1 MKLIVI
7 GGGCFGTIQTGRILK
22 AMERG
27 AIGRA
32 TVVIVDRNSDPP
44 ARKEFGMVKD
54 VVFAKSDW
62 FDYLRDYFQG
72 DGRAAGDQIIPA
84 HIAPHLLFEVAASA
98 IHKGTGRKVDPEP
111 VGKVFNLLFEKE
123 GAGSVRYI
131 SAAAWLCPFAC
142 IEPDVCPATRGPRS
156 WDLSSLVPE
165 VMGDSVDASI
175 VFKTT
180 HFAWG
185 VGTIPCDM
193 ISSSCNSV
201 IGMVNGA
208 DSSRI
213 FHVAV
218 ATTSNCHGV
227 VGRLKIQ

>member
-7 GGGCFGTIQTGRILK
+7 GGGCFGTIQTERLLK

-27 AIGRA
+27 AIGSA
-32 TVVIVDRNSDPP
+32 TIVVVDRNTDPP
-44 ARKEFGMVKD
+44 ARKKFGKLKNVEF
-54 VVFAKSDW
+54 ARSNW
-62 FDYLRDYFQG
+62 FDYLSDYFQG
-72 DGRAAGDQIIPA
+72 TGNAEGDRIIPA

-98 IHKGTGRKVDPEP
+98 IRRGTGRNVETEP
-111 VGKVFNLLFEKE
+111 VAETFNLPFEKE
-123 GAGSVRYI
+123 GAGGVRYI

-142 IEPDVCPATRGPRS
+142 IEPELCPATRGPRN
-156 WDLSSLVPE
+156 WDLGGLVPR
-165 VMGDSVDASI
+165 VMRDSVDASL

-185 VGTIPCDM
+185 VGTIPCDL
-193 ISSSCNSV
+193 ISSSYNSV
-201 IGMVNGA
+201 IRMVNGS
-208 DSSRI
+208 DRSRV

-227 VGRLKIQ
+227 VGKLRIQ